1 MFDQLPDDGYFHS
14 MFGSDNEKCPPWFAV
29 VFGLSICLFCGTLGL
44 ILVSII
50 F

>member
-1 MFDQLPDDGYFHS
+1 MDMIPDNEYFHS
-14 MFGSDNEKCPPWFAV
+14 MFGSDKEKCPAWFAV
-29 VFGLSICLFCGTLGL
+29 GWAICMMIVYRTIGL